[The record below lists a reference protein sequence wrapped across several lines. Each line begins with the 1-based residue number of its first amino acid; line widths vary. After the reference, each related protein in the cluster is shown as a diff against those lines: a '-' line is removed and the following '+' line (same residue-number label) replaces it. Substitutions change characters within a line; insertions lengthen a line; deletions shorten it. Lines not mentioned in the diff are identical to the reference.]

1 MSEVLVRPPAHPV
14 PSLQG
19 PFEESM
25 VESVNEIG
33 ENETPPDASTRRA
46 MLLDSPYYERIVAG
60 RWRQRP
66 GEKYHPLWKLISQMA
81 FGLHLLAR
89 NMAKSEDEVMKILQ
103 AHVDDIDS
111 FLECTGEDLE
121 LAQEDLHERLRCL
134 KLPLQHGDVFDR
146 MLRDSGFRE
155 SILEGNRKIEHIV
168 SRTKRFL
175 KDSLKDVRKG
185 FDATSVLERYVHGLT
200 TAWQRQTP
208 EHEAVF
214 VAMIGNVE
222 GWRKAFMD
230 LHLQGNRLAGT
241 MKKLTEVVR
250 EMTRRANSVTEDPM
264 PISRSMASIDRS
276 DRPSSARSNRDQS
289 LDASSPFTTRSAD
302 PSSAVHTPTPLSS
315 STQVEESS
323 TSPVDRTVSE
333 EELAFE
339 LPADVP
345 EDLLR
350 SAPVSVRNR
359 LSYTL
364 GLQKKQH
371 SDRRISSI
379 YYPKA
384 LGALLKLPHTPSKEM
399 PSPISTPEKKSGT
412 VRPVSPQTA
421 SDGDND
427 QSPVQ
432 RALGRSATVI
442 QRNALRKPSILTPGQ
457 SPGLCSH
464 PAVMAIVERPPPPVE
479 LPAQPSPGLPE
490 SRTGPQEPS
499 KSPPESSLGEPGP
512 EVEESQ
518 PVSERVKD
526 LTAEASPSPS
536 PVTPIATDLVSI
548 PVHSVI
554 KSNKTSLSE
563 VEVYELGTGEEVT
576 TPTRIPQPASPPPI
590 QEPDL
595 AAEDSDEKAQ
605 SKLEAVKEES
615 TTTTDEGAHE
625 DKTATKEV
633 SDASSPSTLKAAER
647 NEETRQEVIAEL
659 EATVPQP
666 STTVTPERAEDIKP
680 NRAED
685 IKPSQ
690 QHTELPSPTT
700 VSDSRASDNRDKATS
715 GIQQR
720 IEWLSLKQKA
730 LKNRSAKEWK
740 QTRPLR
746 LKLTRLDG
754 KMVPVQVHTP
764 QTAEATQVREEPE
777 PIVSTVDADVIS
789 SMIEQIS
796 STPVGSPAHTRVGS
810 TAESPASSESVPIHS
825 RRTSRQLG
833 PPESAPP
840 PPAPGGRAMVQPD
853 FAAAGEFDGEL
864 KSQHKRNSG
873 GGSRSGVKNFL
884 RRNSSR
890 RTSSDLS
897 IRSEGPSTTWH
908 SQSARGSGSDTV
920 TTVTWAGKEAGW
932 GIGGEDAG
940 GVQPHRFPRA
950 ERDRYS
956 TEIKLQYSTGPG
968 EEQGLQCAD
977 TDRPSVD
984 LVSFPHRTASA
995 NVAPWDQPSNGQALA
1010 PWEQDPKS
1018 QLLGTASVKQE
1029 ADQERRPSAA
1039 SANTASTT
1047 EIPANANGSRHRKK
1061 NLKGFFGD
1069 SPSDSPQKGSTINL
1083 SDQTPSGS
1091 GSESASAKLKHSA
1104 SAQAQTT
1111 LDDGPKTAAPPSRT
1125 VTPWDYQN
1133 FDDVSNFGSAP
1144 VRESIAPESSQYA
1157 TKDKESSASARRGFL
1172 HRHTRSSGK
1181 DDSSK
1186 GKPPA
1191 ISEPLGLS
1199 SSREAATTNVAR
1211 NIAQQPPQM
1220 SSGNGTPLGGPA
1232 SADRRAS
1239 TTKRSLFS
1247 KLKDRHKDKNVAPE
1261 PARPTYEAPK
1271 QQPQTPQDSKKS
1283 RGTSFLSSGLDRD
1296 TGLNLVDNG
1305 STIKPAA
1312 DPAPFSKLDKTTTAS
1327 SKTSKWSRPSR
1338 NRGQS
1343 VQSDVSAKA
1352 VSAKAAPAPTLPQS
1366 TMPAGIFSLDTNFD
1380 DMSDIISK
1388 PAGAEAPADVVAAP
1402 GVAAAT
1408 PAPAAAAE
1416 VGTPAWD
1423 APDSW
1428 AVKDTQENLAE
1439 VDEEG
1444 LPPIDEED
1452 GISYFMRVFRADG
1465 TFATLSMTIN
1475 ATVSEVLQTLAKKSV
1490 LHDSIENYQ
1499 FLMRKHQLSRELK
1512 SSERPIAM
1520 QKKLLQQA
1528 GYDERDHIDEI
1539 GREDNSYLVRFTFS
1553 HEKHSG
1559 YGSGLDNDPNFN
1571 KAQKFSHVDLSGK
1584 SLITI
1589 PITLYLK
1596 AAEIVSLNLSRN
1608 LALSVPKDFITAC
1621 TNLREIK
1628 FTGNEALRLPSSL
1641 AWAGRLTVLDISNN
1655 RLEQL
1660 DHAELH
1666 RLIGLVSL
1674 KLANNN
1680 LSTLPSNFGSFR
1692 ALRSLNISSNN
1703 FTRFPEQIINLKGLV
1718 DLDISFNKLSQ
1729 LPQISQM
1736 TTLER
1741 VWLTNNDLK
1750 GPFNESVKSLVNLKE
1765 IDARFNGFTNLDSL
1779 TALPN
1784 LETLL
1789 VGHNNVTTFKGSF
1802 KKLRVFVLDHNP
1814 LTAFQVLEPMPT
1826 LVNLNLGSGKLVEL
1840 NEAMFDLMPALQR
1853 LNLDKNHL
1861 SNMSPQIGRLSK
1873 LEYFSMAKNPLNLIP
1888 PSIGNLVE
1896 LKYLNIR
1903 ECNVK
1908 SLPPEIWFCRKLETL
1923 NVSSNVLE
1931 TFPKQIAPPPPPDLK
1946 DPAPATPVLS
1956 QSPSF
1961 EELGK
1966 LENFQARRPS
1976 QASAGMLSVGGSS
1989 PGGAVRKNSLA
2000 SLPGQQNRK
2009 MSTITRTNTE
2019 TSLQSRMQ
2027 NTFAGSLRYLY
2038 LADNRLEDEVFRE
2051 LVQLPELR
2059 VLNLSYNELDDF
2071 PQGVLKRWPQ
2081 LQELYLSGNELTS
2094 LPTDDLTE
2102 SCNLKALHLNAN
2114 RFQVLPAEL
2123 CNVHKLAVL
2132 DVGSNSLKYNVSNW
2146 PYDWN
2151 WNRNTNLKYLNF
2163 SANKRLE
2170 IKPAAQHNQ
2179 MQFNAMT
2186 TSEAP
2191 VDLTSFNSLKY
2202 LRVLGL
2208 MDVTLLTNTIPEDNE
2223 DRRVRTSASMAGALM
2238 YGMADTLGRS
2248 DHLATLD
2255 LLKPNFRGHDSEI
2268 LVAMFDGET
2277 MSHGGSRISKY
2288 LHENFA
2294 ATFVDELTKTEEEE
2308 KATAIDALRRTFLS
2322 LNKDM
2327 ANFANSN
2334 FDAREHRLAT
2344 GHRASIANSLGPDD
2358 LNSGGTA
2365 TVLFING
2372 TELFVANV
2380 GDIQAILIQS
2390 NGQHRELTQKHDP
2403 AEPSERERIRAAGG
2417 YVSRQGKLNEALEV
2431 SRAFGYYNHMP
2442 SVMAAPYT
2450 LNCQLGDS
2458 DELIVLATREF
2469 WEFVTVDL
2477 AVDVARADKSDLM
2490 LAAQKLRDLAIAF
2503 GARDKIMVM
2512 VLGVSD
2518 LRKRA
2523 QSRFRGTS
2531 LSMAKELGGG
2541 DDSAIF
2547 PSSRKS
2553 RRKGEVLVGDSRLA
2567 RLDEPEAPVGE
2578 LAICFT
2584 DIKNSTAL
2592 WEVQPVP
2599 MRSAIIMHNE
2609 LMRRQLRIIG
2619 GYEVKTEGDAFMVAF
2634 PTVTSAMLWCFSC
2647 QVHLLELEW
2656 PTEILNT
2663 VHCQEKFDPEGNTIY
2678 RGLSVRMGIHWGRPV
2693 CEQDPITRRMDYFG
2707 PMVNKSARVSA
2718 VADGGQITVSSD
2730 FITEVQRTLE
2740 QYADEER
2747 RDSVGSEDTMNDD
2760 PMANQIR
2767 RELRQLSSQG
2777 FEVKDLGEKKLKG
2790 LENPE
2795 YIYLMFPH
2803 SLVGRL
2809 NVPPGADPPKP
2820 GAAPEA
2826 EPGALAKDTEL
2837 GHLEIDDVWK
2847 LWDIALRLEMLCSC
2861 LESPEKSRGLNKPE
2875 LSLLNHMKTQGGV
2888 VSDQFMVNLFE
2899 HQVTRIETCITTIQL
2914 RNMLQPFK
2922 KGASLVD
2929 QAVPISHL
2937 LNQVASLLKKVDNKS
2952 TIADA
2957 DRVTEVS

>member
-1 MSEVLVRPPAHPV
+1 MSVDPLRHSGEEVLVRPPAHPV

-25 VESVNEIG
+25 VESVNELG
-33 ENETPPDASTRRA
+33 ENELPPDAPTRRA
-46 MLLDSPYYERIVAG
+46 ILLDSPYYERIVAG
-60 RWRQRP
+60 RWKQKP

-121 LAQEDLHERLRCL
+121 FAQNDLHERLRCL
-134 KLPLQHGDVFDR
+134 KLPLQHGEVFDK
-146 MLRDSGFRE
+146 MLQDSVFRE
-155 SILEGNRKIEHIV
+155 SILEGNRKIEHIL

-230 LHLQGNRLAGT
+230 LHLQGNKLSGT
-241 MKKLTEVVR
+241 MKKLTEVVH
-250 EMTRRANSVTEDPM
+250 EMTRRANSVTEALMARAGAMSSHTDRSFPGS
-264 PISRSMASIDRS
+264 PSASRSMASIDKS
-276 DRPSSARSNRDQS
+276 NRPSSAKSNQDQS
-289 LDASSPFTTRSAD
+289 LDLSPFTARSAD

-315 STQVEESS
+315 INQPGKPLI
-323 TSPVDRTVSE
+323 SPVDRTAHG

-345 EDLLR
+345 EEILR

-364 GLQKKQH
+364 GLQKKSD

-384 LGALLKLPHTPSKEM
+384 LGALLKLPHTPPKELR
-399 PSPISTPEKKSGT
+399 SPTSPAGKRSGS
-412 VRPVSPQTA
+412 VKPASPQTD
-421 SDGDND
+421 SDRDND

-432 RALGRSATVI
+432 RTLGRSATVI
-442 QRNALRKPSILTPGQ
+442 QRNAPRKPSILTPGQ
-457 SPGLCSH
+457 SPGLSSH

-490 SRTGPQEPS
+490 NGKSRPG
-499 KSPPESSLGEPGP
+499 SSLGEPGP
-512 EVEESQ
+512 EVEESP
-518 PVSERVKD
+518 PVLESVKE
-526 LTAEASPSPS
+526 LNTEVLPS
-536 PVTPIATDLVSI
+536 PVTPISTDMVST
-548 PVHSVI
+548 PVQSGF
-554 KSNKTSLSE
+554 KSNDTSISE
-563 VEVYELGTGEEVT
+563 IEVYELSTGEEVI
-576 TPTRIPQPASPPPI
+576 TPTRTPTLASPPPI
-590 QEPDL
+590 QEPDQ
-595 AAEDSDEKAQ
+595 AARTSDEMVQ
-605 SKLEAVKEES
+605 NKLEAVEEES
-615 TTTTDEGAHE
+615 AAVTDGRNE
-625 DKTATKEV
+625 DKTTKGV
-633 SDASSPSTLKAAER
+633 SDTSSPSTITTAER
-647 NEETRQEVIAEL
+647 KEETKQEVIAEL
-659 EATVPQP
+659 EALVPQP
-666 STTVTPERAEDIKP
+666 ATTMTPEHACELETI
-680 NRAED
+680 
-685 IKPSQ
+685 Q
-690 QHTELPSPTT
+690 QHARLPPPTT
-700 VSDSRASDNRDKATS
+700 DSDRTSDNRDKVSS

-720 IEWLSLKQKA
+720 IEWLSSKQKA

-746 LKLTRLDG
+746 LKLTKLDG

-764 QTAEATQVREEPE
+764 QTTEASQAKEVRKPM
-777 PIVSTVDADVIS
+777 PMGSTVDVDVIS
-789 SMIEQIS
+789 NMIEQIS
-796 STPVGSPAHTRVGS
+796 GTPGGSPAHMQDVSAAG
-810 TAESPASSESVPIHS
+810 ALASSESLPIHS

-840 PPAPGGRAMVQPD
+840 PPAPGGRAMVEPD
-853 FAAAGEFDGEL
+853 FATAGEFDGEF

-873 GGSRSGVKNFL
+873 GGSRSG
-884 RRNSSR
+884 RRQ
-890 RTSSDLS
+890 DQDVAVLQLP
-897 IRSEGPSTTWH
+897 RSESELG
-908 SQSARGSGSDTV
+908 QSMV
-920 TTVTWAGKEAGW
+920 TASLL
-932 GIGGEDAG
+932 
-940 GVQPHRFPRA
+940 PRA
-950 ERDRYS
+950 ERDRYRAETSLRIRLASWREMPSNFFGNKSSHQKTAQAGS
-956 TEIKLQYSTGPG
+956 TN
-968 EEQGLQCAD
+968 
-977 TDRPSVD
+977 
-984 LVSFPHRTASA
+984 A
-995 NVAPWDQPSNGQALA
+995 NVAPWDDPSKVQPLA
-1010 PWEQDPKS
+1010 PWDQEPKG
-1018 QLLGTASVKQE
+1018 QLLSIASAKQD
-1029 ADQERRPSAA
+1029 ADPARRPSAA
-1039 SANTASTT
+1039 SANTASST
-1047 EIPANANGSRHRKK
+1047 EAPTHANGTRYQK

-1069 SPSDSPQKGSTINL
+1069 SPSDSSRKGSTVNL
-1083 SDQTPSGS
+1083 SDQAPSGS
-1091 GSESASAKLKHSA
+1091 GSESASAKLKNST
-1104 SAQAQTT
+1104 QAQTA
-1111 LDDGPKTAAPPSRT
+1111 LEVDGAKAAAPPSST

-1144 VRESIAPESSQYA
+1144 VREDIAPESSHHS
-1157 TKDKESSASARRGFL
+1157 TKDKDSSASTRRGFL

-1181 DDSSK
+1181 DDSAK
-1186 GKPPA
+1186 GKQPS
-1191 ISEPLGLS
+1191 ISEPLGLPNG
-1199 SSREAATTNVAR
+1199 REPTATTFAR
-1211 NIAQQPPQM
+1211 NIAQPPQM
-1220 SSGNGTPLGGPA
+1220 SSGNGVPPGGIP
-1232 SADRRAS
+1232 ADRRAS
-1239 TTKRSLFS
+1239 KTEKKSLFS
-1247 KLKDRHKDKNVAPE
+1247 KLKDRHKDKYVAPE
-1261 PARPTYEAPK
+1261 PVRTAFEAPK
-1271 QQPQTPQDSKKS
+1271 QQPQTPQDSQKKS
-1283 RGTSFLSSGLDRD
+1283 RVASFKGSQVDTKHDRETSITSVDSS
-1296 TGLNLVDNG
+1296 
-1305 STIKPAA
+1305 STIKPGVEA
-1312 DPAPFSKLDKTTTAS
+1312 KLDRTTTAS

-1338 NRGQS
+1338 HRGQS
-1343 VQSDVSAKA
+1343 IQSDTSTKTA
-1352 VSAKAAPAPTLPQS
+1352 SFSTSPQ
-1366 TMPAGIFSLDTNFD
+1366 TPMAAGIFSLDTNFD

-1388 PAGAEAPADVVAAP
+1388 PPASEATPDAVATSSTTTPATAP
-1402 GVAAAT
+1402 GVAA
-1408 PAPAAAAE
+1408 PAPVADI
-1416 VGTPAWD
+1416 GTPAWD

-1428 AVKDTQENLAE
+1428 AVKSKPEENQDSLTGVE
-1439 VDEEG
+1439 EEG
-1444 LPPIDEED
+1444 LAPIDEED

-1512 SSERPIAM
+1512 STERPIAM

-1528 GYDERDHIDEI
+1528 GYDERDHIDEV

-1559 YGSGLDNDPNFN
+1559 YGSGLDNDPAFN
-1571 KAQKFSHVDLSGK
+1571 KTQKFSHVDLSGK

-1621 TNLREIK
+1621 VNLREIK
-1628 FTGNEALRLPSSL
+1628 FTGNEAVRLPSSL

-1655 RLEQL
+1655 RLEQV

-1680 LSTLPSNFGSFR
+1680 LSALPSNFGSFR

-1779 TALPN
+1779 TVLPN

-1789 VGHNNVTTFKGSF
+1789 VGHNNITTFKGSF
-1802 KKLRVFVLDHNP
+1802 KKLRVLVLDHNP
-1814 LTAFQVLEPMPT
+1814 LTTFQLLEPVPT

-1840 NEAMFDLMPALQR
+1840 NEAMFDFMPSLQR

-1873 LEYFSMAKNPLNLIP
+1873 LEFFSMAKNPLNLIP

-1908 SLPPEIWFCRKLETL
+1908 TLPAEIWYCRKLETL

-1931 TFPKQIAPPPPPDLK
+1931 TFPKQNAAPPPPDPKDLT
-1946 DPAPATPVLS
+1946 PATTPGLS

-1976 QASAGMLSVGGSS
+1976 QASAGMLSVGGGS

-2019 TSLQSRMQ
+2019 SSMAPVTRKDSNLSQTRMQ

-2051 LVQLPELR
+2051 LVLLPELR
-2059 VLNLSYNELDDF
+2059 VLNLSYNSLDDF

-2094 LPTDDLTE
+2094 LPSDDLTE
-2102 SCNLKALHLNAN
+2102 SCNLKTLHLNAN

-2163 SANKRLE
+2163 SANRRLE

-2179 MQFNAMT
+2179 MQFNAMS
-2186 TSEAP
+2186 SEAP
-2191 VDLTSFNSLKY
+2191 TDLTSFNSLKY

-2208 MDVTLLTNTIPEDNE
+2208 MDVTLLTNTIPDDNE
-2223 DRRVRTSASMAGALM
+2223 DRRVRTSASLAGALM
-2238 YGMADTLGRS
+2238 YGMADTLGRG

-2294 ATFVDELTKTEEEE
+2294 TTFVDELAKAEAEENE
-2308 KATAIDALRRTFLS
+2308 TTVDALRRTFLS
-2322 LNKDM
+2322 LNKEM

-2358 LNSGGTA
+2358 LNSGGTG
-2365 TVLFING
+2365 TVLFLNG
-2372 TELFVANV
+2372 TDLFVANV

-2390 NGQHRELTQKHDP
+2390 SGQHRELTQKHDP
-2403 AEPSERERIRAAGG
+2403 AEPRERERIRAAGG
-2417 YVSRQGKLNEALEV
+2417 YVSRQGKLNETLEV

-2450 LNCQLGDS
+2450 FNCQLGDS

-2477 AVDVARADKSDLM
+2477 AVDVARADKHDLM

-2553 RRKGEVLVGDSRLA
+2553 RRKGETLVGDSRLA

-2647 QVHLLELEW
+2647 QSHLLELEW

-2747 RDSVGSEDTMNDD
+2747 RDSVGSEDTMSDD
-2760 PMANQIR
+2760 PMASQIR

-2820 GAAPEA
+2820 GAAA
-2826 EPGALAKDTEL
+2826 DAGAGPGALAKDSEL
-2837 GHLEIDDVWK
+2837 AHLEIDNVWK
-2847 LWDIALRLEMLCSC
+2847 LWDLALRLEMLCSC
-2861 LESPEKSRGLNKPE
+2861 LESPEKSQGLNKPE

-2914 RNMLQPFK
+2914 RNMLHPFK
-2922 KGASLVD
+2922 KGSTLAD
-2929 QAVPISHL
+2929 QAVPIGDL
-2937 LNQVASLLKKVDNKS
+2937 LKEVASLLQKVDQKP
-2952 TIADA
+2952 AGA
-2957 DRVTEVS
+2957 DRVTEVLD